1 MKKFFL
7 ILLVAIVANAYGQS
21 DFPLSNAIWNV
32 DKVNADGPY
41 EHTLYATIGD
51 TLINDTAYSILSI
64 INDTVIGDE
73 MPDTHLV
80 GYIRNEGEKV
90 LLRCDGGEITL
101 YDFSKTVGDTI
112 WHNGY
117 FISFFQ
123 NETHYG
129 LDEEHFKYISIIN
142 NRYVE
147 DGMEKYEVSIGYYD
161 GYGFD
166 ELYGDVWIRGVGS
179 ERGLIRHLW
188 YPPMSDMDRYYD
200 NTLKCLK
207 HNGIVK
213 YFNDP
218 QCSRCFCWY
227 DTSEISNETADNSI
241 SIYPNPACN
250 SISIKVE
257 KEYTELA
264 IEIMDEMGKSV
275 YSNNGLDN
283 PISLNGFATGIYF
296 VQLKIDGEVTTK
308 KIVVE

>member
-283 PISLNGFATGIYF
+283 PISLDGFAAGIYF
-296 VQLKIDGEVTTK
+296 VQLKINGEVTTK

>member
-21 DFPLSNAIWNV
+21 EFPISNAIWNV
-32 DKVNADGPY
+32 DGPYSY

-117 FISFFQ
+117 FVSFFQ

-129 LDEEHFKYISIIN
+129 LDEELKYISIIN

-147 DGMEKYEVSIGYYD
+147 DGLEKYEVSIGYYD
-161 GYGFD
+161 DEYGFY

-227 DTSEISNETADNSI
+227 DTSEIPNETADNSI

-250 SISIKVE
+250 TISIEVE
-257 KEYTELA
+257 KEYTELT

-283 PISLNGFATGIYF
+283 PISLDGFASGIYF
-296 VQLKIDGEVTTK
+296 VQLKINGEVTTK

>member
-7 ILLVAIVANAYGQS
+7 IFLVAIVANAYGQS
-21 DFPLSNAIWNV
+21 EFPISNAIWNV
-32 DKVNADGPY
+32 DGPYSY

-117 FISFFQ
+117 FVSFFQ

-129 LDEEHFKYISIIN
+129 LDEELKYISIIN

-147 DGMEKYEVSIGYYD
+147 DGLEKYEVSIGYYD
-161 GYGFD
+161 DEYGFY

-227 DTSEISNETADNSI
+227 DTSEIPNETADNSI
-241 SIYPNPACN
+241 IIYPNPACN
-250 SISIKVE
+250 TISIKVE
-257 KEYTELA
+257 KEYTELT
-264 IEIMDEMGKSV
+264 IEIMDEMGKLV
-275 YSNNGLDN
+275 FSNNVIDN
-283 PISLNGFATGIYF
+283 PISLDGFAAGIYF
-296 VQLKIDGEVTTK
+296 VQLNIDGEVTTK